1 MRELTHQELQ
11 FVHGGMQDDSSLWFI
26 VGMGATGFLLT
37 LMLSVSYFPLQTPTS
52 HMKVAT
58 GGFVAGLIL
67 GPVLLSD

>member
-1 MRELTHQELQ
+1 MRELTLQELQ
-11 FVHGGMQDDSSLWFI
+11 FVQGGMQDESLWFI

-37 LMLSVSYFPLQTPTS
+37 LMLSVSYFPLQTPIS

-67 GPVLLSD
+67 GPVLLGD